1 MSPLEKRSLR
11 VGTILLLVLLV
22 LGLARNIA
30 TELWLYPMAMASVED
45 DKLAAYYTF
54 AVIGMITGLFFLVG
68 RIVAYVKLM
77 GAGKIRDK
85 ALVLLILAV
94 VTFAFTEGVA
104 FLINRFSD
112 NTAVH
117 LTLGLWL
124 PLRTLRL
131 IAAIVLIKMFVQAAR
146 EAGGQLPKAL
156 SGAYVGLAVVSFIA
170 GLVLI
175 VWRLTDG
182 HAWGFESDSTAD
194 AARAAVIGFRTGV
207 YYIGEAIEL
216 VALVI
221 LLRLAK

>member
-30 TELWLYPMAMASVED
+30 AELWLFPVFGGDAD
-45 DKLAAYYTF
+45 LAASWAY
-54 AVIGMITGLFFLVG
+54 AVFVMTTNLFFFVG

-77 GAGKIRDK
+77 GAGEIRDK
-85 ALVLLILAV
+85 ALFLLILTI

-112 NTAVH
+112 NDAVH
-117 LTLGLWL
+117 LTLGFWL
-124 PLRTLRL
+124 PLRILRL

-156 SGAYVGLAVVSFIA
+156 SGAYVGLAAISFIA

-175 VWRLTDG
+175 LWRLTDG
-182 HAWGFESDSTAD
+182 HAWAFESDSTAA

-207 YYIGEAIEL
+207 YYLGEAIEL